1 MTKGYE
7 FDFVT
12 GVLTVTATFMKK
24 ASTNIR
30 SEEYSILKQYKKDF
44 PELKVEIAKANSNN
58 GEKRLTYPQM
68 KSFIKMNYTAKK
80 DGVKLTEEQIAENK
94 RIDALVAEFDRMK
107 QLSKIHKNPYNFVFS
122 WFKKQFVL
130 SDSSKI
136 FTDLH
141 LFYWSKHPMK
151 DLILNYLS
159 ILLFSLLL
167 HNCCLYL

>member
-68 KSFIKMNYTAKK
+68 KSFIKMNYT
-80 DGVKLTEEQIAENK
+80 DGVELTEEQIAENK

-122 WFKKQFVL
+122 WFK
-130 SDSSKI
+130 SS
-136 FTDLH
+136 F
-141 LFYWSKHPMK
+141 P
-151 DLILNYLS
+151 NYKS
-159 ILLFSLLL
+159 ADAYKALLTKEELAKAEKAAEAAPAD
-167 HNCCLYL
+167 NITEQNEAA

>member
-30 SEEYSILKQYKKDF
+30 SEEYRILKEYKKDF
-44 PELKVEIAKANSNN
+44 PEVKIEIAKTNSNN

-68 KSFIKMNYTAKK
+68 KDFIKMNYTAKK
-80 DGVKLTEEQIAENK
+80 DGVELTEEQIAENK
-94 RIDALVAEFDRMK
+94 KIDALVAEFERMK

-122 WFKKQFVL
+122 WFKSTF
-130 SDSSKI
+130 
-136 FTDLH
+136 
-141 LFYWSKHPMK
+141 P
-151 DLILNYLS
+151 NYKS
-159 ILLFSLLL
+159 ADAYKALLTKEELAKAEKAAEAAPAD
-167 HNCCLYL
+167 NITEQNEAA

>member
-68 KSFIKMNYTAKK
+68 KSFIKMNYT
-80 DGVKLTEEQIAENK
+80 DGVELTAEQIDANK
-94 RIDALVAEFDRMK
+94 KIDALVAEFERMK

-122 WFKKQFVL
+122 WFKSTF
-130 SDSSKI
+130 
-136 FTDLH
+136 
-141 LFYWSKHPMK
+141 P
-151 DLILNYLS
+151 NYKS
-159 ILLFSLLL
+159 ADAYKALLTKEELAKAEKAAEAAPAD
-167 HNCCLYL
+167 NITEQNEAA